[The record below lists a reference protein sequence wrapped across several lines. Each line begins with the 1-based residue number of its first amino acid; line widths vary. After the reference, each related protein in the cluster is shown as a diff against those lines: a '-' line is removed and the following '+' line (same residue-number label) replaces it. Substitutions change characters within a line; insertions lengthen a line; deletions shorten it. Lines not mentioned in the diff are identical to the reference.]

1 MVRSLLLAAG
11 LLQPGDSGLL
21 LKAVRFYRA
30 DPAQAPGVTQVT
42 AMLRIP
48 GDLATAG
55 PSGEASLS
63 FSARV
68 VGDAGVL
75 YEQSWRKRTGI
86 PFPRGDADRLD
97 VLRFSLARGSYRL
110 EAAVEDSVSGRRVLA
125 VVPIDGYGA
134 PPAASDLLLSPWLR
148 AVAPGDTVPQPG
160 EFRRGGLVL
169 AIAPEVAVGGPAA
182 SLAYLIE
189 TYSGTALDGA
199 LTISIADLSGEVRR
213 RTEPTPVRVVAG
225 IGLLSGAVE
234 VTGLEPGRFRLVAS
248 LSMGGQTVSR
258 EADFVVDPA
267 AAVTA
272 AALSDAAYFAELAG
286 ADLDQAFA
294 PLPLIADPDELEA
307 WPDRGS
313 DAAKRRFLTLFWERR
328 DPTPATGNER
338 RARFYDGVTYANAFY
353 ADSARRLRGW
363 ETDRGRIFLREGLPT
378 QTVRRQARGPIPAYE
393 VWRYFDR
400 GGRYYVFADRGAR
413 GGIALIRSSDP
424 REPGN
429 RRWQEILTPAGVQEV
444 LGLVGRELLGD
455 PPW

>member
-11 LLQPGDSGLL
+11 LLQPADSGLL
-21 LKAVRFYRA
+21 LKVVRFYRA

-42 AMLRIP
+42 AMLGIP

-63 FSARV
+63 FTARV

-75 YEQSWRKRTGI
+75 YEQTWRKRTGI

-97 VLRFSLARGSYRL
+97 VLRFSLARGSYQL
-110 EAAVEDSVSGRRVLA
+110 EASVEDSVSGRRLRA
-125 VVPIDGYGA
+125 VVPIDGFGA
-134 PPAASDLLLSPWLR
+134 PPPASDLLLSPWLR
-148 AVAPGDTVPQPG
+148 PVTAGDTVPQPG

-169 AIAPEVAVGGPAA
+169 AIAPEVAIGGSAA
-182 SLAYLIE
+182 SIAYLIE
-189 TYSGTALDGA
+189 TYSGAAIDGA
-199 LTISIADLSGEVRR
+199 LTITIANHAGEVRR

-234 VTGLEPGRFRLVAS
+234 AAGLEPGRFRLGAS
-248 LSMGGQTVSR
+248 LSMAGQTVTR
-258 EADFVVDPA
+258 EAEFVVDPA
-267 AAVTA
+267 AAVSKA
-272 AALSDAAYFAELAG
+272 SQSDVGYFAGLAG
-286 ADLDQAFA
+286 AELDQAFA
-294 PLPLIADPDELEA
+294 PLALIAGPGELEG
-307 WPDRGS
+307 WPDRGP
-313 DAAKRRFLTLFWERR
+313 DAAKRRFLTRFWEQR

-338 RARFYDGVTYANAFY
+338 RARFYDGVTYANVFY
-353 ADSARRLRGW
+353 ADSARRLQGW

-393 VWRYFDR
+393 VWRYFER

-413 GGIALIRSSDP
+413 GGMTLIRSSDP
-424 REPGN
+424 REPGD

-444 LGLVGRELLGD
+444 IGLVGRDLLGD
-455 PPW
+455 SPW